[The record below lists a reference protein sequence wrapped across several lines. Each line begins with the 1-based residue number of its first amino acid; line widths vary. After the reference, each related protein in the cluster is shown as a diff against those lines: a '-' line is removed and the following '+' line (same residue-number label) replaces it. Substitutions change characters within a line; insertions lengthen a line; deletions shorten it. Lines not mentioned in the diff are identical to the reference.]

1 MMEVSKSG
9 FYKWKAKPEEKRNP
23 EREKVIALVQKA
35 HNEHRTHGYRW
46 VAAYMRLNCGV
57 TYSDSFVF
65 KAWKYLGLKAE
76 TKHGPHK
83 HRAVKKKDPFPN
95 LIFSTWDLVDRPRQ
109 VIVSDMT
116 AFCVWWTYYELTFYF
131 DVFTKQILT
140 WHLAGRRGDRLQ
152 YTEGLKDILDILGG
166 EHITEPVILHT
177 DQGSVYS
184 SFAYNELIHDSVI
197 LRSMSRVGTP
207 GDNPVNESLNGWIKE
222 ELFKD
227 LHLNDCKNREEVE
240 QCIKNYVLYY
250 NSRRPSW
257 ALGYDTPDNY
267 YKRFIKG
274 EIEHRKT
281 FENRVLSEIP
291 KGRKKGKKP
300 TFKNENKSNEPVEST
315 FENT

>member
-1 MMEVSKSG
+1 MEVSKSG

-23 EREKVIALVQKA
+23 EREKVIALVQKI

-46 VAAYMRLNCGV
+46 AAAYMRLNCKV
-57 TYSDSFVF
+57 SYSDSFVF

-76 TKHGPHK
+76 TKHGLRNR
-83 HRAVKKKDPFPN
+83 RAGKKKEPFPN

-116 AFCVWWTYYELTFYF
+116 AFTACWTYYELTFYF

-140 WHLAGRRGDRLQ
+140 RRLASRRGDRLQ
-152 YTEGLKDILDILGG
+152 YTEGLKDVLEILK
-166 EHITEPVILHT
+166 EESVTEPVILHT

-184 SFAYNELIHDSVI
+184 SLTYNELIRDSII

-222 ELFKD
+222 ELFIDCHLKD
-227 LHLNDCKNREEVE
+227 CSNREEVE
-240 QCIKNYVLYY
+240 QCIRNYVIYY
-250 NSRRPSW
+250 NSKRPSW

-267 YKRFIKG
+267 YRRFMKG
-274 EIEHRKT
+274 EIEHRNT
-281 FENRVLSEIP
+281 FENRILSEIP
-291 KGRKKGKKP
+291 KGHRKAKKSIFENENSLNKSVKS
-300 TFKNENKSNEPVEST
+300 TFKNT
-315 FENT
+315 

>member
-9 FYKWKAKPEEKRNP
+9 FYKWKAKPEGKRNP
-23 EREKVIALVQKA
+23 EREKVIALVQKI

-46 VAAYMRLNCGV
+46 VAAYMRLNCKV
-57 TYSDSFVF
+57 SYSDSFVF
-65 KAWKYLGLKAE
+65 KAWKYMGLKAE
-76 TKHGPHK
+76 TKHGLRK
-83 HRAVKKKDPFPN
+83 RRSGKKKDPFPN

-116 AFCVWWTYYELTFYF
+116 AFTAYWTYYELTFYF

-140 WHLAGRRGDRLQ
+140 WRLAYRRGDRMQ
-152 YTEGLKDILDILGG
+152 YIEGLEDILEIFSN

-184 SFAYNELIHDSVI
+184 SVDYNKLIQDSVVI
-197 LRSMSRVGTP
+197 RSMSRVGTP

-222 ELFKD
+222 ELFEDFHLKD
-227 LHLNDCKNREEVE
+227 CFNREEVE
-240 QCIKNYVLYY
+240 QCIRNYVIYY
-250 NSRRPSW
+250 NSQRPSW

-267 YKRFIKG
+267 YRRFIKG
-274 EIEHRKT
+274 EIKHRDT

-291 KGRKKGKKP
+291 KGRRKTSKS
-300 TFKNENKSNEPVEST
+300 TFENENSLNESVEST
-315 FENT
+315 FKKT